1 MKNSI
6 QWIRKIHQSK
16 KRSRSAEPG
25 PRLNCFQD
33 NSTKNQGATIKC
45 NYDQYCDECGG
56 FPHERDIREWKSSE
70 EIYR

>member
-6 QWIRKIHQSK
+6 QWIRKIHHQSK

-33 NSTKNQGATIKC
+33 NSKNDKLTKKC
-45 NYDQYCDECGG
+45 NYDKCCDECGG
-56 FPHERDIREWKSSE
+56 FTHEREWKSSE

>member
-33 NSTKNQGATIKC
+33 NSDKLTIKC
-45 NYDQYCDECGG
+45 NYDEYCDECGG
-56 FPHERDIREWKSSE
+56 FPHERDISSREWKSSE